1 MRGSPSAR
9 HRALIL
15 KEYLFEVGFFDPVVF
30 SRKAEISRFG
40 AICGALRP
48 CAASCPRSPVARNRA
63 VSRVSVI
70 SGIRLDFYRFRMYL
84 ISSLVEIS
92 SCAQGLKSTRE
103 KCSRGAPRCVGWA
116 HVGVIPLKPC
126 RRFPRRLFSFR
137 GKNLTFEFSGVDYM
151 ALFENAP
158 IPRRG

>member
-9 HRALIL
+9 HKPLIP
-15 KEYLFEVGFFDPVVF
+15 KEYLFEVGFFDPMVF

-48 CAASCPRSPVARNRA
+48 CAASCLRSPVARNGA

-103 KCSRGAPRCVGWA
+103 KLPQQRFRMDAGRAVLACRPHFGKALVPPEAGRRRSRSAQ
-116 HVGVIPLKPC
+116 L
-126 RRFPRRLFSFR
+126 
-137 GKNLTFEFSGVDYM
+137 
-151 ALFENAP
+151 
-158 IPRRG
+158 